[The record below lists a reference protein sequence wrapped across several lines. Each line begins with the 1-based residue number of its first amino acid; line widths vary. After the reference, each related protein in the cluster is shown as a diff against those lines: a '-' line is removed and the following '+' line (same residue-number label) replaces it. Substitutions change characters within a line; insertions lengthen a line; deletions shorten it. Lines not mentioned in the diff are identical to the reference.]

1 MPCTTRKRLDTQDH
15 EDATMNV
22 DTNLGNNASSSAG
35 PDNLSLAA
43 LNNALETLK
52 VGIFSKIDSMAVDL
66 HAEISAILVEIK
78 KDVAALQAT
87 ATDNS

>member
-1 MPCTTRKRLDTQDH
+1 MQDH

-22 DTNLGNNASSSAG
+22 DTDLGNNASSSAG

-66 HAEISAILVEIK
+66 KYLPFGWRLK
-78 KDVAALQAT
+78 KMLPPYEPRPPTTV
-87 ATDNS
+87 NV